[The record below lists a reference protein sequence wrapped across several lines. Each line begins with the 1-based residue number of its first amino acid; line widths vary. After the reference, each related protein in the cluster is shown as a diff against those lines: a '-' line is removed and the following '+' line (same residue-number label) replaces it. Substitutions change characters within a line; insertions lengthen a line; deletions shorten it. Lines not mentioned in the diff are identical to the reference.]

1 MGILSKESL
10 LGASDLIEKE
20 VELPGIGGSVK
31 VRSLPAG
38 YSNQA
43 MSEALEVI
51 TTPQGQKAH
60 VNTAKLEQLQ
70 VLHGLVEPK
79 LASVQ
84 EAERLSQQ
92 LGSAWRKIV
101 QTIDEIS
108 GIDKESIEK
117 AEATFPAGGS
127 RETANGDGPDPVVAP
142 VAAGEG
148 SS

>member
-10 LGASDLIEKE
+10 LGASDLVEKE
-20 VELPGIGGSVK
+20 VELPAIGGSVK

-38 YSNQA
+38 YSNRA

-51 TTPQGQKAH
+51 ATPTGQKAH
-60 VNTAKLEQLQ
+60 VNTEKLEQLQ

-79 LASVQ
+79 LNSLE
-84 EAERLSQQ
+84 EAKKLSEQ
-92 LGSAWRKIV
+92 LGSSWRKIV

-117 AEATFPAGGS
+117 AEATFQGGGS
-127 RETANGDGPDPVVAP
+127 SEAGSDVADGDAG
-142 VAAGEG
+142 GEG